1 MKTTTFSFLFML
13 LFASTLLHAQ
23 ESSARIIFSEKNLEL
38 KLNDSIP
45 LEVKFIT
52 DSTEVI
58 LADSSISVHPWFL
71 GKVENGF
78 FYALKPGIACVKA
91 RYQNYADSIRVKIER
106 EDDIVDNNSEPV
118 NDTIIVNGDTIN
130 VEGGAVVIDGDTIQ
144 LNVVRISRVL
154 PSGRILPAHAIY
166 EGQKY
171 VIGGLPVPMNI
182 LNGGEILFPPG
193 SLKEDI
199 NIRVELPKFAEI
211 NRNDSVTFRNKKVL
225 NSVSFHVY
233 VNDSLVSPYYFEKPL
248 EVAIPFKRGLI
259 RHLGLDPAKLSLYYA
274 SDSLVFDHN
283 GISDVVI
290 DSAAN
295 MIRSKVAHFSNL
307 VIAEGSEI
315 SGVSSP
321 VAQLINVFPNPVENV
336 INVRLDNF
344 AVGVKTVKLYNLM
357 GQNFINRQ
365 IYTTQS
371 QFDISDLPSGIYL
384 VKITNESD
392 ELIYTGRISK
402 K

>member
-1 MKTTTFSFLFML
+1 MKTTTFSL
-13 LFASTLLHAQ
+13 LAVLIFVSTLINAQ
-23 ESSARIIFSEKNLEL
+23 EKSSRIIFSEKALEL

-78 FYALKPGIACVKA
+78 FYAKRSGTAWIKA
-91 RYQNYADSIRVKIER
+91 RYQNQSDSIRVKIER
-106 EDDIVDNNSEPV
+106 EDDTADNDNEPV
-118 NDTIIVNGDTIN
+118 NDTIIVDGDTID
-130 VEGGAVVIDGDTIQ
+130 VEGGTVIIDGDTIH
-144 LNVVRISRVL
+144 LNVVHISRVL
-154 PSGRILPAHAIY
+154 PSGRILPAQTIY

-171 VIGGLPVPMNI
+171 IIGGLPIPMNI
-182 LNGGEILFPPG
+182 LNGGEILFPLG
-193 SLKEDI
+193 SLNEDI

-233 VNDSLVSPYYFEKPL
+233 VNDSLVSPYYFEKAL

-274 SDSLVFDHN
+274 SDSLVFDQN
-283 GISDVVI
+283 GIYNVVI
-290 DSAAN
+290 DSTAN

-307 VIAEGSEI
+307 VIAEGSGI

-321 VAQLINVFPNPVENV
+321 GVQQANVYPNPVENV
-336 INVRLDNF
+336 LNVRFDQSTE
-344 AVGVKTVKLYNLM
+344 GIKIVKMYNLT

-365 IYTTQS
+365 INAVES
-371 QFDISDLPSGIYL
+371 QLDISDLPSGIYL
-384 VKITNESD
+384 IKITNVAD
-392 ELIYTGRISK
+392 EIIYSGRISK